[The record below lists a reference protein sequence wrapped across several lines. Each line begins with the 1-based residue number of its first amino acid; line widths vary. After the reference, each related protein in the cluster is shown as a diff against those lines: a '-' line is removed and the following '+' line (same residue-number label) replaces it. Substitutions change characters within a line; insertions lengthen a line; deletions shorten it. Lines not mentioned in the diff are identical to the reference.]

1 VAVKRTDRA
10 LGVGVDGGRPEHT
23 APPGDEASPTE
34 QPESEPSSK
43 IVDLLSPGFVEMT
56 IIAQDPLTVKAGKEA
71 DILTSK
77 VKIPTET
84 LAPGPRSHRFF
95 VVDYD
100 LTDGQ
105 AHRPAKLTYAKGKFK
120 DRFDQQGISNAT
132 LKNSHAFHAQ
142 NVFAI
147 ATLTLRLFEYY
158 LGRRVPWAFDSH
170 ELFLVPNAQLQGNAY
185 YDHKAQAVLFGYVK
199 SRGGVV
205 RTCLSHDIVAHEV
218 THAILDGLRP
228 FYLQPGL
235 PDQPAL
241 HEAFADLVALL
252 SVFEIKNVLQNQF
265 DWLTA
270 RTVDPDRKSMLSQGQ
285 LPRSAVE
292 PESLDSTVLFAIAE
306 QLGQVQFG
314 ERAIR
319 YPEPLPDGS
328 WWRDDP
334 NYKKPHRRCMIVVAA
349 VMRTLRDMWIKRLE
363 PLIHSEADEPWLDLD
378 RTVEEGARA
387 ANYLLG
393 MVIRALDYL
402 PPVDVGFEDFL
413 DAVLAADEVVSPD
426 DPFRYRPALEDAFN
440 AFDIHRPETRDI
452 RYRKLDFTNL
462 NFNALRHD
470 AEEVYRFV
478 WNNATTLLINL
489 DYPLYVNRVRATTR
503 VGVDGMI
510 VEEVVAT
517 YNQNLC
523 ITAEEL
529 PNVHAQ
535 EATSGLPNRLAIPSG
550 LRRDAKVHL
559 WGSGAMI
566 FNQFGKLQLHQR
578 KSLALDGHDI
588 QRQQERL
595 DYLVKNGHFDGDA
608 NVGFLSDPG
617 FALHH
622 EFEDEHLAEEMW

>member
-1 VAVKRTDRA
+1 VAVKRTDKA
-10 LGVGVDGGRPEHT
+10 LGSGADGGGPEHAT
-23 APPGDEASPTE
+23 SPGEEASPIE
-34 QPESEPSSK
+34 QPESETSSK
-43 IVDLLSPGFVEMT
+43 VVDLLSPGFIEMT
-56 IIAQDPLTVKAGKEA
+56 IIAQDPLTVTAGKPA
-71 DILTSK
+71 RILTSK
-77 VKIPTET
+77 VKIPKET
-84 LAPGPRSHRFF
+84 LAAGPRSHRFF

-100 LTDGQ
+100 LSEGQ
-105 AHRPAKLTYAKGKFK
+105 AHRPAKLTYAKDKFK
-120 DRFDQQGISNAT
+120 DRFDRKAISNAT

-147 ATLTLRLFEYY
+147 ATRTLRLFEYY

-199 SRGGVV
+199 SREGVV

-228 FYLQPGL
+228 SYLQPGL

-252 SVFEIKNVLQNQF
+252 SVFEIKDVLQNQF

-270 RTVDPDRKSMLSQGQ
+270 RTVDPDRKLMLRQGQ

-306 QLGQVQFG
+306 QLGRVQLG

-319 YPEPLPDGS
+319 YPQPLPDGS

-334 NYKKPHRRCMIVVAA
+334 DYLKPHKRCQIVVAA

-378 RTVEEGARA
+378 RTVEEGAHA

-393 MVIRALDYL
+393 MIIRALDYL
-402 PPVDVGFEDFL
+402 PPVDVAFEDFL
-413 DAVLAADEVVSPD
+413 DAVLVADEVVSPD
-426 DPFRYRPALEDAFN
+426 DPFHYRRALEDGFKAFG
-440 AFDIHRPETRDI
+440 IRRPETRHI
-452 RYRKLDFTNL
+452 RYKKPDFTNL

-470 AEEVYRFV
+470 EEEVYRFI
-478 WNNATTLLINL
+478 WNNAKTLLINL
-489 DYPLYVNRVRATTR
+489 DYPLYVNRVRTATR
-503 VGVDGMI
+503 VGVDGLI

-517 YNQNLC
+517 YTQKLC

-529 PNVHAQ
+529 PNVHA
-535 EATSGLPNRLAIPSG
+535 EIETSGLPSHLDIPSG

-559 WGSGAMI
+559 WGGGAMI
-566 FNQFGKLQLHQR
+566 FNQFGKPYLHQR

-588 QRQQERL
+588 KRQQERL
-595 DYLVKNGHFDGDA
+595 DYLVKKGYFDGDTSI
-608 NVGFLSDPG
+608 GFLSDPG

-622 EFEDEHLAEEMW
+622 EYEDEELAEEMW